1 MTDRAPA
8 RPGRTVPEIVAAAAR
23 QSPESIALLAPR
35 RPPLTYAALEE
46 HGGSVASE
54 LGSLGVSRRD
64 TVAVVLAN
72 GPESASIFLG
82 VSSAAACAPLNPA
95 YTPAE
100 LDFYLGDLDA
110 KLDKAMLDRT

>member
-1 MTDRAPA
+1 MAAQWHRSSA
-8 RPGRTVPEIVAAAAR
+8 R
-23 QSPESIALLAPR
+23 S
-35 RPPLTYAALEE
+35 
-46 HGGSVASE
+46 
-54 LGSLGVSRRD
+54 VSR
-64 TVAVVLAN
+64 VATRSQLVLPN